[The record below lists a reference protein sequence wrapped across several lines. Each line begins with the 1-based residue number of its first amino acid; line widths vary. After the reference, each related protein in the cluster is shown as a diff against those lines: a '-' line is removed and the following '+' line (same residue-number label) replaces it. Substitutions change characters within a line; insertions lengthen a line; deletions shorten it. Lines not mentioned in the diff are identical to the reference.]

1 MAASLT
7 DVAGVNFRFDAHAA
21 KCARQKVPGASVLA
35 IPAGPAWNKIPV
47 ISKASRRTDF
57 GTQIAKWIWA
67 TDLGGR
73 FGR

>member
-1 MAASLT
+1 LVCA
-7 DVAGVNFRFDAHAA
+7 NFGLGHWHAA
-21 KCARQKVPGASVLA
+21 KFARQKVPGAIVLA

-47 ISKASRRTDF
+47 ISKASRRADF